1 MVGRRCIVRR
11 ILTPLLASALGGC
24 SISEFLPNWS
34 AEGVAGPA
42 PAYRSIVAPRVN
54 GIVGKVEPG
63 GMRISDARRVDSL
76 KGASWLVCL
85 EVGSAPL
92 PRYYAVFI
100 QRDRVVDSRLS
111 VVIDQC
117 EQQAYAAFD
126 WMAEA
131 PPLPVGEN
139 APRRPR

>member
-1 MVGRRCIVRR
+1 MVDRTCVALGF
-11 ILTPLLASALGGC
+11 PLLMLAAVLGGC
-24 SISEFLPNWS
+24 SISEFLPNWT

-42 PAYRSIVAPRVN
+42 PAYRFIVANRVKT
-54 GIVGKVEPG
+54 IVGNSESS
-63 GMRISDARRVDSL
+63 MRISDVRRVDSF

-85 EVGSAPL
+85 EVGNAPL

-100 QRDRVVDSRLS
+100 QRDRIVDSRLS

-126 WMAEA
+126 WRAETA
-131 PPLPVGEN
+131 ALPT
-139 APRRPR
+139 R